1 MATMTLQIPT
11 AQIGWFEQMVRT
23 MGWTFTR
30 KDVVEED
37 VRSEITPALRR
48 RINKAR
54 KESER
59 GETALEKKHGR
70 TADAAVSGASG
81 QPRLPEKHGGHRC
94 GRRCA
99 ACQRIRPDRR

>member
-59 GETALEKKHGR
+59 GETIRCNNKAEMEQYF
-70 TADAAVSGASG
+70 AS
-81 QPRLPEKHGGHRC
+81 L
-94 GRRCA
+94 
-99 ACQRIRPDRR
+99 

>member
-59 GETALEKKHGR
+59 GETIRCNSKAEMEQYF
-70 TADAAVSGASG
+70 AS
-81 QPRLPEKHGGHRC
+81 L
-94 GRRCA
+94 
-99 ACQRIRPDRR
+99 

>member
-11 AQIGWFEQMVRT
+11 AQRGWFEQMVRT

-59 GETALEKKHGR
+59 GETIRCNSKAEMEQYF
-70 TADAAVSGASG
+70 AS
-81 QPRLPEKHGGHRC
+81 L
-94 GRRCA
+94 
-99 ACQRIRPDRR
+99 

>member
-1 MATMTLQIPT
+1 MATMTLQVPT

-30 KDVVEED
+30 RDVAEEE
-37 VRSEITPALRR
+37 VHQEITPALRR

-59 GETALEKKHGR
+59 GETIRCNSKAEMEQYF
-70 TADAAVSGASG
+70 AS
-81 QPRLPEKHGGHRC
+81 L
-94 GRRCA
+94 
-99 ACQRIRPDRR
+99 

>member
-1 MATMTLQIPT
+1 MATVTLQVPS

-30 KDVVEED
+30 KDVADEE
-37 VRSEITPALRR
+37 VRQEITPALRR

-59 GETALEKKHGR
+59 GETIRCNTKAEMEQYF
-70 TADAAVSGASG
+70 AS
-81 QPRLPEKHGGHRC
+81 L
-94 GRRCA
+94 
-99 ACQRIRPDRR
+99 